1 MDLYQKIETQLSQKL
16 SLSPEMLQSL
26 EIIQLSSIDLLEKIN
41 KELLENPALEIDY
54 KKNKKKEADQ
64 SLYNI
69 ENTFSDDN
77 TKFLDS
83 SSADISSGVSP
94 NSGKLDTKRQFLEG
108 VISVKETLSDHLLW
122 QLRGLNLNEKERILG
137 ETIISLIDHDGFFK
151 YELEEIFSPEEL
163 AKARDIL
170 ESIQLFDP
178 VGIASKDVR
187 SALLYQLETVPEGKL
202 DRNAYIIVNEYF
214 DLMINRKDALIAKNL
229 GIKIEDVRSA
239 FDFLSKFSPYPGR
252 EFDTEEIKYII
263 PDVYIYKRDDEII
276 VEINKETIPPLT
288 ISGYMD
294 KISNEVKNRRNLEE
308 ESRYILDKVSQ
319 AKRFI
324 YALRH
329 RSDSLFIL
337 AMALSK
343 YQSDFFYSGP
353 KALKPLTMKVIAE
366 EVGLSESTISRLASS
381 KYIQTDWGLHEIK
394 YFFTNSIGKSGEN
407 EKSSESVRELIK
419 EIILNE
425 KEGKITDQKISQIL
439 ENKGIK
445 IARRTVAKYRKK
457 LDILPS
463 HYRKL

>member
-202 DRNAYIIVNEYF
+202 DRNSYIIVNEYF

-329 RSDSLFIL
+329 RSDSLFRL